1 MSAIVMAGLVPAIHV
16 LLCCQDVDARHK
28 AGHDAQGLGARCMNI
43 VGVDIGGTFTDL
55 VGCVDGR
62 IVTSKCST
70 VPADPT
76 RGVAESLSLA
86 GCRMPELAELL
97 HGSTIA
103 INTVLERKGART
115 ALITTRGFRDTY
127 AIGRGNRIEAFNLFF
142 HRPKPLIPRE
152 RTFEVTERINFQG
165 KVLIP
170 LAEDE
175 VAGLASTLRE
185 QGVEA
190 VAVCFLHAYANPA
203 HERRTGDILRAAN
216 PKLFVTLSHEIVR
229 EYREYERTS
238 TTALN
243 AFIGPRVQSYL
254 GQLADHL
261 HAERFGGKISIM
273 RSNGGV
279 MSLRLAQEQPVAM
292 MESGPV
298 AGVIGAGRL
307 ASLMGIERAIA
318 FDMGGTT
325 AKASLITGGRPA
337 IEDGYTIGGEASG
350 QPMQLPVVDI
360 VEVGA
365 GGGSIAWCD
374 ATGGIHVGPESAGAD
389 PGPACYGKGSPDP
402 VVTDADLVLGRINA
416 GRFLN
421 GAMTLDRAAA
431 ERAIADKIA
440 GRLGLGVTE
449 AALGIAQIADAAM
462 SLAVRAVSVKKGV
475 DPRECALIAFGGAGP
490 LHAVAIAR
498 EIFIPRVIVP
508 KVPGTFSALGM
519 LMAAWRQDF
528 VRTLYGLLG
537 ALDARAVETVFTE
550 LAEAGRAQVT
560 RDGIAPAAADFTF
573 FADLRYV
580 GQEHTIAIPVRD
592 PRLLSGDFAELRA
605 AFDAAH
611 DQRHGQAAPDER
623 LEIVNLRLVV
633 TAARPDTLAERW
645 LSERWTPEP
654 PVADQWREVV
664 FSDPA
669 RPLRTRIV
677 WRPPLHAGARIEG
690 PAVIEEPN
698 ATTLIHPGDVA
709 TVSDAGHLVI
719 DVALGASGNTQ

>member
-1 MSAIVMAGLVPAIHV
+1 
-16 LLCCQDVDARHK
+16 
-28 AGHDAQGLGARCMNI
+28 MNI

-62 IVTSKCST
+62 IVTSKTST

-86 GCRMPELAELL
+86 HCEMPALSELL

-152 RTFEVTERINFQG
+152 QTFEVAERVNAKG
-165 KVLIP
+165 TVLVP
-170 LAEDE
+170 LDE
-175 VAGLASTLRE
+175 KEMQALAATLAK
-185 QGVEA
+185 QNIDA

-203 HERRTGDILRAAN
+203 HERRAGEMLRAAN
-216 PKLFVTLSHEIVR
+216 PRLFVTLSHEIVR

-243 AFIGPRVQSYL
+243 AFVGPRVQAYL
-254 GQLADHL
+254 ARLEDHL
-261 HAERFGGKISIM
+261 RDGRFGGKINIM

-279 MSLRLAQEQPVAM
+279 MSLRLAQEQPVSM

-307 ASLMGIERAIA
+307 ATLLGIERAIA

-325 AKASLITGGRPA
+325 AKASLITMGRPA
-337 IEDGYTIGGEASG
+337 IEDGYVIGGEASG

-360 VEVGA
+360 VEIGA

-374 ATGGIHVGPESAGAD
+374 PTGGLHVGPKSAGAD
-389 PGPACYGKGSPDP
+389 PGPACYGKGSDDP
-402 VVTDADLVLGRINA
+402 VVTDANLVLGRINA

-421 GAMTLDRAAA
+421 GAMRLDRSAS
-431 ERAIADKIA
+431 ERAIEGKVAAKL
-440 GRLGLGVTE
+440 RLGVTE
-449 AALGIAQIADAAM
+449 AALGIVQIADAAM

-475 DPRECALIAFGGAGP
+475 DPRDTAMIAFGGAGP

-498 EIFIPRVIVP
+498 EISIPKVIVP

-519 LMAAWRQDF
+519 LMASWRQDF

-537 ALDARAVETVFTE
+537 ALDARQVEAVFAE
-550 LAEAGRAQVT
+550 LAEAGEAQVA
-560 RDGIAPAAADFTF
+560 RDGLARQAVEFNYL
-573 FADLRYV
+573 ADLRYV
-580 GQEHTIAIPVRD
+580 GQEHTIPIPVRE
-592 PRLLSGDFAELRA
+592 PSLLSGDFSELRTL
-605 AFDAAH
+605 FDAEH
-611 DQRHGQAAPDER
+611 DQRYGQAAPDER
-623 LEIVNLRLVV
+623 LEIVNVRLVV
-633 TAARPDTLAERW
+633 TAARQDKLAERW
-645 LSERWTPEP
+645 LSEPWQLEA
-654 PVADQWREVV
+654 PVADEWRDVIFADAAKPV
-664 FSDPA
+664 
-669 RPLRTRIV
+669 RTRIV
-677 WRPPLHAGARIEG
+677 WRPSLAAGARIEG

-698 ATTLIHPGDVA
+698 ATTLIHPGDVV
-709 TVSDAGHLVI
+709 TVSEAGHLII
-719 DVALGASGNTQ
+719 DVAQS